1 MNDHRDIQPPE
12 DLDQLHSLLRR
23 VRFKPRASLG
33 AEVLGRVRRGE
44 QPVLEAGSFRLNRL
58 WPVSLLASISAIVAI
73 VLLAPEP
80 RVTVD
85 RCCYDLD
92 GGGTADDGAW
102 IVAQRD
108 GKVYRLAVYEDRDG
122 SRSLTPAD
130 TIRFERVGMPTAEQL
145 ISPPLTRIR
154 HCCHDLDGGGPPDDA
169 LLVVA
174 TPPDRVHDAAIYEL
188 R

>member
-1 MNDHRDIQPPE
+1 MNENRDIQPPR
-12 DLDQLHSLLRR
+12 DLDQLHNLLRR

-44 QPVLEAGSFRLNRL
+44 SPARQAGTPKLHRV
-58 WPVSLLASISAIVAI
+58 WPASLLASAIVAI
-73 VLLAPEP
+73 VLLAPE
-80 RVTVD
+80 RKVTVD

-92 GGGTADDGAW
+92 GGGAADDGAW
-102 IVAQRD
+102 IVAHRD
-108 GKVYRLAVYEDRDG
+108 GKVHRLAVYEDRDG

-154 HCCHDLDGGGPPDDA
+154 HCCQDLDGGGPPDDA
-169 LLVVA
+169 LLVVV
-174 TPPDRVHDAAIYEL
+174 TPPDRVHDAAIYQL